1 MKKLSR
7 ARWFAILSLFSS
19 TVSADDSCKHLVST
33 GNPEYPPYLWRDPGD
48 ETRLI
53 GANADLMQLLAK
65 EVGVPIDTKYGG
77 PWARVQEEIKSGR
90 ADIIAGAFFTL
101 PRLDYMDYVY
111 PAFRDTRSVI
121 WTNNRTNLNYK
132 KWSDL
137 IGLRGVTVIN
147 NSFGESFD
155 RFAQESLNISTV
167 SSLEQAL
174 KMLQMARAQ
183 YLIYEEDPA
192 RAYAAKL
199 NITDLKIMATAISN
213 ESLYL
218 TISHK
223 SACNSSDMRARL
235 AKAMYKLTRQNVMQ
249 KLVETNIQL
258 WRQQT
263 ARQPS

>member
-1 MKKLSR
+1 M
-7 ARWFAILSLFSS
+7 
-19 TVSADDSCKHLVST
+19 
-33 GNPEYPPYLWRDPGD
+33 
-48 ETRLI
+48 
-53 GANADLMQLLAK
+53 
-65 EVGVPIDTKYGG
+65 
-77 PWARVQEEIKSGR
+77 
-90 ADIIAGAFFTL
+90 
-101 PRLDYMDYVY
+101 
-111 PAFRDTRSVI
+111 
-121 WTNNRTNLNYK
+121 
-132 KWSDL
+132 
-137 IGLRGVTVIN
+137 TVIN